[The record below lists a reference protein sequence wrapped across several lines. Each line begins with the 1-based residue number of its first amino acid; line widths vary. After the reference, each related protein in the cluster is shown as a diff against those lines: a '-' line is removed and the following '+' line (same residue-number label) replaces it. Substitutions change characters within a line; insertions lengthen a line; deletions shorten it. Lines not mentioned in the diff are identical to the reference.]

1 MVNGLLRMSTD
12 FCFRRVAQGQLSQ
25 YNSRNIAA
33 VLRGVVKYDEGL
45 QGAKMFA
52 CGCSGR
58 NP

>member
-33 VLRGVVKYDEGL
+33 VLRGVVKYDKGL
-45 QGAKMFA
+45 HGAKMFA

>member
-1 MVNGLLRMSTD
+1 MVDGLLRMSTD
-12 FCFRRVAQGQLSQ
+12 FCFRRAAQGQLSQ

>member
-33 VLRGVVKYDEGL
+33 VLRGVVKYDKGL
-45 QGAKMFA
+45 QGVKMFA